1 MTVIQGGFDD
11 LELLIQRVDNCLHWH
26 TVFNAFSQF
35 IDFIYRILVLQ
46 PGIEPGPVA
55 VKAASPYHWTTK
67 ELSYQFFFNLNLF
80 LY

>member
-55 VKAASPYHWTTK
+55 VKAASPYHWTTT
-67 ELSYQFFFNLNLF
+67 ELSDQFFFNLNLF